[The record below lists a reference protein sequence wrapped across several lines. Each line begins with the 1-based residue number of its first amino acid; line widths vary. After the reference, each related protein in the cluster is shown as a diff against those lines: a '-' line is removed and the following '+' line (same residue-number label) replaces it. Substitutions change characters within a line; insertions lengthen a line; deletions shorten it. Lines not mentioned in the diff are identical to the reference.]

1 MSKAIPLCAG
11 VALSIVVVVAT
22 TEFAPAASKKKISYE
37 EAYKR
42 CLAYIDKE
50 KGGLAKSG
58 TSEQTRVA
66 RAQSCMKK
74 YGYRV

>member
-1 MSKAIPLCAG
+1 MLKAIPQCAG
-11 VALSIVVVVAT
+11 VALSIVAVVVTA
-22 TEFAPAASKKKISYE
+22 EIASAASKKITYE

-42 CLAYIDKE
+42 CLAYIDSE

-66 RAQSCMKK
+66 RAQACMKK
-74 YGYRV
+74 FGYRV

>member
-1 MSKAIPLCAG
+1 MPKATPLCAG
-11 VALSIVVVVAT
+11 IVLSIVVVVAPA
-22 TEFAPAASKKKISYE
+22 EIASAASKKITYE

-42 CLAYIDKE
+42 CLAYIDSE

-66 RAQSCMKK
+66 RAQACMKK

>member
-1 MSKAIPLCAG
+1 MPQSIPLCMG
-11 VALSIVVVVAT
+11 FVLSIVAAIAT
-22 TEFAPAASKKKISYE
+22 TDIASAASKKISYE

-42 CLAYIDKE
+42 CLEYIDKE
-50 KGGLAKSG
+50 KGGLAKSA

-66 RAQSCMKK
+66 RAQACMKK